1 LSHNLTSFLNNVHN
15 KPRIAT
21 GTATIAAMS
30 PPGRPDLEDAVVVDV
45 GLRVEVGV
53 GLVVLDISKPGVA
66 DVAGTLHQLPSRKMA
81 INLPMV
87 EVGLEASLSL
97 VTVNT
102 VPPSTQ

>member
-1 LSHNLTSFLNNVHN
+1 
-15 KPRIAT
+15 
-21 GTATIAAMS
+21 MS
-30 PPGRPDLEDAVVVDV
+30 PPDRPDLEDAVVVDV

-53 GLVVLDISKPGVA
+53 GLVVLDTSKPGVA
-66 DVAGTLHQLPSRKMA
+66 DVA
-81 INLPMV
+81 MV